1 MAVPTSTLTAV
12 ATAAYLAN
20 CTLGTSVRTGA
31 VDSSGFR
38 WLHHALYIAT
48 IGATATAAAT
58 GLLRGSVK
66 GALLAPAL
74 LPLAF
79 LPFIGREVH
88 TAVGL
93 APAPWFIASALVK
106 ERG

>member
-1 MAVPTSTLTAV
+1 MAVSTSALTAL
-12 ATAAYLAN
+12 ATAAYVAN
-20 CTLGTSVRTGA
+20 CTLGTSVRTGV

-38 WLHHALYIAT
+38 WLHHALYIGTVGTTAVA
-48 IGATATAAAT
+48 ATA
-58 GLLRGSVK
+58 GVLRGSVK

-93 APAPWFIASALVK
+93 APAPWFLGSLLVK
-106 ERG
+106 EGR